1 MVVQEFYKLNLRT
14 ACKKY
19 ENLRTEESL
28 IKFINEVSV
37 FKNILLIVIFFICRN
52 LFFWIYYIF
61 LLFLLLAIILFI
73 RSVYINETSTI
84 IKKNYVMEL

>member
-37 FKNILLIVIFFICRN
+37 FKNILLIVIFF
-52 LFFWIYYIF
+52 YI
-61 LLFLLLAIILFI
+61 
-73 RSVYINETSTI
+73 
-84 IKKNYVMEL
+84 